1 MNKESKFIAVLVV
14 IFIFSIQLLVFESY
28 QSKNNNDDDDDNN
41 NDNVKFDFNTCK
53 KLLDAETCKQI
64 EDNEIIFNTNT
75 NQLSEEEMQ
84 AEEITRKYL
93 EPADPNQDTN
103 TILGQMRSQIIESE
117 NTQNQGSL
125 TPYTTP
131 TPPSVTTPAPPSSIP
146 SLSVEN
152 LNILDQNQLID
163 AISSKIS
170 QLRGFEKN
178 KITQALFELTQGTAA
193 KGGDVMKNLRQIGTT
208 IIQDPSAPLID
219 RILGIAQTK

>member
-75 NQLSEEEMQ
+75 NQLSKEEMQ

-93 EPADPNQDTN
+93 EPVDPNQDTN

-146 SLSVEN
+146 SLSLEN

-208 IIQDPSAPLID
+208 IIQDPSGPLID